1 MRKIIM
7 VECKLTGINFIEKNH
22 VMVFSENTYSL
33 LNDGRKAMEAFVKVA
48 GLKIELPLIQ

>member
-1 MRKIIM
+1 M

-33 LNDGRKAMEAFVKVA
+33 LNGGKKGMEALVKVA
-48 GLKIELPLIQ
+48 GLKIELPPIQ